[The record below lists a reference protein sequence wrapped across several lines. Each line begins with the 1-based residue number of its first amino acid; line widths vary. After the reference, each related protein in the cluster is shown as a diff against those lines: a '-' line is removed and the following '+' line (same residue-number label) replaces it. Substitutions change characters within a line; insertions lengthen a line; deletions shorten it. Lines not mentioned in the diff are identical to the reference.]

1 MKNSELKISNGFIL
15 IENAKKR
22 VLINISNIAEIR
34 ETENG
39 GTEISTTTHEGSFTI
54 KESFNTVAIKLGFYN
69 D

>member
-1 MKNSELKISNGFIL
+1 MKNSEFKISNGFIL

-39 GTEISTTTHEGSFTI
+39 GTEISTTTHESSFTI
-54 KESFNTVAIKLGFYN
+54 KESFNTVAIKLGFNN